1 MPGYGWTN
9 STLQQM
15 IANVD
20 KLLLCT
26 YDYKVRED
34 NLQPLAPF
42 EWFKDNADFVYRL
55 AQNKSEK
62 RKLMMGFPLYGN
74 MLTMK
79 GLQTIDGQEMLDLME
94 SEKLS
99 FHWKP
104 TIQECH
110 TVTANHSQVTFPCLR
125 FFVKRLEMLEEDY
138 PEVGAFVWEIGQ
150 GLDYQLDVF

>member
-42 EWFKDNADFVYRL
+42 EWFKDNVDFVYRL

-62 RKLMMGFPLYGN
+62 RKLMMVTQVPRTLAPCN
-74 MLTMK
+74 RML
-79 GLQTIDGQEMLDLME
+79 
-94 SEKLS
+94 
-99 FHWKP
+99 
-104 TIQECH
+104 
-110 TVTANHSQVTFPCLR
+110 APCNRTLAPC
-125 FFVKRLEMLEEDY
+125 KCTLAPSNYRLAPCKCTLA
-138 PEVGAFVWEIGQ
+138 V
-150 GLDYQLDVF
+150 